1 VGELQTGSGKTYTMG
16 TGYKVGGSSEGVIP
30 KVMETIFR
38 KVETLKAKSDFQLR
52 VSFIEVSRHW
62 LRHLELL
69 SSRQVFFRR
78 GSLHQV
84 FPTECASSADLFVH
98 EKSSQSENPCITD
111 IERGSA

>member
-1 VGELQTGSGKTYTMG
+1 MYVGELQTGSGKTYTMG

-62 LRHLELL
+62 YLGKYFAEEGLCTRFPH
-69 SSRQVFFRR
+69 RVF
-78 GSLHQV
+78 L
-84 FPTECASSADLFVH
+84 TADLFVH
-98 EKSSQSENPCITD
+98 EKSSQLENPCITD